1 MARMKIDMPTQWQ
14 YSTQLI
20 VRVTD
25 LNYGNHLANQ
35 QFLAYAQ
42 EARIGFFAAFGFT
55 ELDFGGVSLIQAD
68 AAITYKSEG
77 HLGDNV
83 GIEVAAVANGGS
95 SFQVYY
101 KFTNLTKK
109 KPMAEIRTALVCF
122 DYESGKPIALPK
134 RALDSGIFESSE
146 QS

>member
-1 MARMKIDMPTQWQ
+1 MKLELPSKWQ
-14 YSTQLI
+14 FKTALE

-42 EARIGFFAAFGFT
+42 EARLKYFQQFNFT

-77 HLGDNV
+77 HLGDSV
-83 GIEVAAVANGGS
+83 QIELSAVQAGNS
-95 SFQVYY
+95 SFNVYY
-101 KFTNLTKK
+101 RFWNVTKQK
-109 KPMAEIRTALVCF
+109 LMAELRTAIVC
-122 DYESGKPIALPK
+122 YNYQTGKPI
-134 RALDSGIFESSE
+134 GIPEKVIDGDFFLSE
-146 QS
+146 V